1 MSAPKVAMVLAA
13 GLGTRMRPLTN
24 DRPKALVEV
33 GGKALMDHML
43 DRLAAVGV
51 ENDNHPVVKAYHQ
64 VLVWDI
70 MKTPRFSTAT
80 RLAERALNPLI
91 GKSMVLYFRKPE

>member
-1 MSAPKVAMVLAA
+1 V
-13 GLGTRMRPLTN
+13 R
-24 DRPKALVEV
+24 
-33 GGKALMDHML
+33 
-43 DRLAAVGV
+43 
-51 ENDNHPVVKAYHQ
+51 AYHQ

-70 MKTPRFSTAT
+70 MRTPRLSVAT